1 MDLNGVMTIPQ
12 SWIFC
17 MEYWIIHAD
26 SSMDEWITV
35 MKTPQT
41 THVLNTENTDQADP
55 WFSVQAATSLGQ
67 LAPDIARRK
76 PTRTA
81 SVREINLPGFFSE
94 AQGCII
100 LLGKMMINHDKP

>member
-55 WFSVQAATSLGQ
+55 SFSLQAATSLGQ
-67 LAPDIARRK
+67 LVPDIARRT

-81 SVREINLPGFFSE
+81 WDGRSSSQDFLVRPRV
-94 AQGCII
+94 A
-100 LLGKMMINHDKP
+100 